1 MEAKKVGGAMQELK
15 DKALEFVKLNGP
27 LLPVKIAKAIGK
39 DITFAGALL
48 SELVANKKVK
58 VSIAKIGGSPVYY
71 TPGQEARLQTLEPY
85 LHGREKDAY
94 KLLKEKRLIWEGD
107 AEPWQRVAL
116 RDLKDFAIPINVIA
130 EDGSNMS
137 FWKWYL
143 ASEDDIKP
151 SISRYLEP
159 QKGSLEKTHEKII
172 IQENTEIVRQDAKQ
186 TRQEIL
192 QDFITPVEIKK
203 TTEYFDKPEVK
214 VKQSKRGKLTSPIE
228 LENYLNKKQ
237 IEILSKEI
245 GKKGK
250 EVDMIAYVPS
260 GLGKIKFFIAYRNKK
275 KIGEADISMI
285 FSRSQVK
292 NIPAILLSTGE
303 LTKKAKE
310 YLEKDFRSVTFHK
323 V

>member
-1 MEAKKVGGAMQELK
+1 MEVKKAGGVMQEIK
-15 DKALEFVKLNGP
+15 DKALEFVKSNGP

-39 DITFAGALL
+39 DITFAGAVL

-130 EDGSNMS
+130 EDGTNMS

-143 ASEDDIKP
+143 ASEDEIKP

-159 QKGSLEKTHEKII
+159 QKGSLEKTPDKII
-172 IQENTEIVRQDAKQ
+172 IQEATEIARQDAKQ

-192 QDFITPVEIKK
+192 QDFISQVQAKP
-203 TTEYFDKPEVK
+203 TEYFDKHDVK
-214 VKQSKRGKLTSPIE
+214 VKQSKKGKLTSPVE

-237 IEILSKEI
+237 IEVLSKETS
-245 GKKGK
+245 KKGK

-275 KIGEADISMI
+275 KISEADISMV

-292 NIPAILLSTGE
+292 NVPAILLSNGE

-310 YLEKDFRSVTFHK
+310 YLEKDFRSVTFHR